1 MRSLKKRMPQF
12 IHELPGAK
20 VLFEILGAEKKLL
33 PIVIEKDYWIMH
45 CLWGLQ
51 RNGFLFEMKGGTS
64 LFKGWGCIDRFSEDI
79 DIRFEPPAGLNVKG
93 DNPAHIRARTAFYDS
108 LAATIKIAAVS
119 VERNRTY
126 DDEKAQN
133 GGISLKYDSHFTVVP
148 GLKPEVLLEV
158 GFARTAPNE
167 PRDFT
172 SWAMER
178 ALQAKVDAI
187 DNRARAVKC
196 FNPEYTFVDKLQTIC
211 KKFRRHRDRNE
222 EHDRPRQFLRHY
234 YDLYKL
240 LELERVRQFI
250 GTAEYQAYR
259 REKLRGQ
266 DAKEFETRGA
276 FTFPDEPIYRLFAKE
291 FESMNSLL
299 LSPGPTFHEV
309 VDRLRE
315 YSAAL

>member
-1 MRSLKKRMPQF
+1 MRSLKKHMPRF
-12 IHELPGAK
+12 VHELPEAK
-20 VLFEILGAEKKLL
+20 VPFESLGGEKKLL
-33 PIVIEKDYWIMH
+33 PIGIEKDYWIMH

-51 RNGFLFEMKGGTS
+51 RDGFLFEMKGGTS

-79 DIRFEPPAGLNVKG
+79 DIRFEPPEGLNIKA
-93 DNPAHIRARTAFYDS
+93 DTPAHVLARAAFYDS

-119 VERNRTY
+119 TDRNRAY

-133 GGISLKYDSHFTVVP
+133 GGISLKYDSRFPVAP

-178 ALQAKVDAI
+178 ALQANVDAI
-187 DNRARAVKC
+187 DNRARAIKC
-196 FNPEYTFVDKLQTIC
+196 FNPEYTFVDKLQTVC
-211 KKFRRHRDRNE
+211 KRFRQHRDRNE
-222 EHDRPRQFLRHY
+222 ERDLPRRFVRHY

-240 LELERVRQFI
+240 LELERVRRFI

-266 DAKEFETRGA
+266 DAKEFETRSA
-276 FTFPDEPIYRLFAKE
+276 FTFPDEPIYRLYAKE
-291 FESMNSLL
+291 FESMASLL
-299 LSPGPTFHEV
+299 LLPGPTFHEV